1 MLDKLYNQL
10 TENYKEITRKSGD
23 ILTYLGITITTNDD
37 NTITITQPT
46 LVDKI
51 IHTANLTN
59 CKGISTP
66 ISTIQSYNDQFD
78 NISVDK
84 TYYLKL
90 VGLINYLASY
100 TRPDLLY
107 SLSRVAQACSAPTQ
121 SDLIRVKRIV
131 RYISETREYGITY
144 DVNIDFFIYCY
155 VDASYN
161 CYDDGKGHY
170 GYTFCIGKG
179 NGSVCAKS
187 SKMKVIAL
195 SSTEAEYVALC
206 HAVSQ
211 LIFLRELMNQLG
223 FGSVLP
229 SIVYEDNLPCVKMV
243 YGNLNFNTTKHINV
257 RYHFTKDQVNVGNV
271 KIIHCPTEEMI
282 ADVLTKPL
290 AADQHRYLSLRIL
303 NHSMQ

>member
-1 MLDKLYNQL
+1 MLDRLYDQL
-10 TENYKEITRKSGD
+10 VANYKEITIKSGD
-23 ILTYLGITITTNDD
+23 ILSYLGITINTNDD

-46 LVDKI
+46 LVNKI
-51 IHTANLTN
+51 IDTANLNN

-66 ISTIQSYNDQFD
+66 ISINQTYNDKFD

-90 VGLINYLASY
+90 VGQINYLASY

-107 SLSRVAQACSAPTQ
+107 SLSRVAQACSNPTE
-121 SDLIRVKRIV
+121 SDMIRVKRII
-131 RYISETREYGITY
+131 RHISETRDYGITY
-144 DVNIDFFIYCY
+144 DISMDFFIYCY

-161 CYDDGKGHY
+161 CYIDGKGHY
-170 GYTFCIGKG
+170 GYTICIGRN
-179 NGSVCAKS
+179 NGSICAKS
-187 SKMKVIAL
+187 SKMKIVAL

-223 FGSVLP
+223 FGSNRP
-229 SIVYEDNLPCVKMV
+229 SIIYEDNLSCIKMV
-243 YGNLNFNTTKHINV
+243 YGQLNHQTTKHINV
-257 RYHFTKDQVNVGNV
+257 RYHFTKDQVEKGTVE
-271 KIIHCPTEEMI
+271 IIHCPTEEMI

-290 AADQHRYLSLRIL
+290 AADQHQYLSLRIL